1 MSSVPWMTSVFGSS
15 TGGPGW
21 RDGPIVWLPHLDC
34 QDVIGKRPCWGSA
47 GTTGNLTSSHMAH
60 SIMPYGKEPQVM
72 TSAMRS
78 DSADLIEIRTRLAA
92 GPKAQY
98 FYVALLGLRNYEPL
112 KIYAHVR
119 LGLSFTSFER
129 FQRNT
134 SLSSAELAALIQLPP
149 RTIARRRAAG
159 RARAGRIRPTPAG
172 VACVRACTRVVRG
185 GCRHDARVAS
195 EQTAV
200 PGWPGAP
207 GSGHNGCGG
216 ARV

>member
-1 MSSVPWMTSVFGSS
+1 
-15 TGGPGW
+15 
-21 RDGPIVWLPHLDC
+21 
-34 QDVIGKRPCWGSA
+34 
-47 GTTGNLTSSHMAH
+47 
-60 SIMPYGKEPQVM
+60 M

-119 LGLSFTSFER
+119 LGLSFTAFER

-159 RARAGRIRPTPAG
+159 RLEPDESDRLLRASRVFGRAL
-172 VACVRACTRVVRG
+172 RVVRG

-200 PGWPGAP
+200 PGGPGAP

-216 ARV
+216 ARG